1 MIDNVIQATC
11 VLTNVANCK
20 NECKGKC
27 EHQKLS
33 KSTVSKYVGGAE
45 KAYQDITTRVSGIS
59 GMEHWNGILEWNGGI
74 KHWNGIAK

>member
-1 MIDNVIQATC
+1 MIDNNVIQATC

-27 EHQKLS
+27 EHQKVS

-45 KAYQDITTRVSGIS
+45 KAYNYKLWSTCLAIKCVKPTTKTPS
-59 GMEHWNGILEWNGGI
+59 
-74 KHWNGIAK
+74 

>member
-1 MIDNVIQATC
+1 MIANVIQVTC

-27 EHQKLS
+27 EHQKVC

-45 KAYQDITTRVSGIS
+45 KAYQDITTNYDQHVWQLSVL
-59 GMEHWNGILEWNGGI
+59 NQQQ
-74 KHWNGIAK
+74 KHLAS